1 MLLGDNFIVEGTNLY
16 SPAMLKETILAIS
29 RVTILRKDYRSED
42 LT

>member
-1 MLLGDNFIVEGTNLY
+1 MLLGDNYIVEGTNLY